1 MSAPNGQPLEETFAR
16 AARNAQRLHLFFIS
30 ATLVYVG
37 AAFALKMFAFM
48 PPDSGFIW
56 DSEDSM
62 SFLLAFVFMAV
73 AIGLAG
79 MVTFVLAPSRLR
91 VSVEERDAEEILA
104 EIIQRS
110 IAVIAISDT
119 IAILGLIHFLI
130 AGRLDVLGAL
140 VAAGVI
146 LLFYTMPNEEKWR
159 NAARLR

>member
-110 IAVIAISDT
+110 IAVIAISERGFCVPPTPCTHLDT
-119 IAILGLIHFLI
+119 PRQEARISGWLDFTVRHFSS
-130 AGRLDVLGAL
+130 
-140 VAAGVI
+140 
-146 LLFYTMPNEEKWR
+146 
-159 NAARLR
+159 